1 MTNQTF
7 TGRCECG
14 SVRFDIEYPRK
25 AITVCHC
32 SQCRRTS
39 GHLWAATRTRY
50 DQVTFQQSEGLTW
63 YTSSDFAK
71 RGFCKYC
78 GSSLFYRMN
87 DEEGIGI
94 AAGCI
99 ENPTGMFIEK
109 HIFAANKG
117 DYYDIKDDIPILDK
131 Y

>member
-1 MTNQTF
+1 MQ

-14 SVRFDIEYPRK
+14 AVTFEVTGLRD
-25 AITVCHC
+25 TVTFCHC

-39 GHLWAATRTRY
+39 GHFWASTHAAFTN
-50 DQVTFQQSEGLTW
+50 VTFSRDDGLHW
-63 YTSSDFAK
+63 YASSDFAK
-71 RGFCKYC
+71 RGFCQNC

-87 DEEGIGI
+87 DEDGIGI

-99 ENPTGMFIEK
+99 DDPHDLTPGK
-109 HIFAANKG
+109 HIFCADKGTYYEIAA
-117 DYYDIKDDIPILDK
+117 DAPHTDK